1 MATDPYPLIMT
12 AEGPIPTPP
21 AQLRASI
28 EASVSTTN
36 PGYTAN
42 LPGTLIEDV
51 LSTDVAAAQVC
62 DSARVETI
70 NSLTP
75 YGANAYLANQL
86 GGIYGV
92 PIGIGSNTSVEVQFY
107 DSTPGFPIIPGFT
120 IGDGSY
126 TYVIQDGGTI
136 ASDGTSGLLSAIAT
150 QQGSWPVAPNTVQ
163 QIVTSVPSSITLFV
177 TNPQAGLPGS
187 SGQLVSDYQAQVLQA
202 GLAASTG
209 MTRYLKT
216 LLANVP
222 GVQRRLL
229 SARPVTAPQGWPG
242 WEVIV
247 GGGDNYQV
255 AGAIYNSLFD
265 VSTLVGSTLSV
276 TAITRAANAQV
287 TTLLNH
293 GYAAGQVIQVS
304 GVVMTGW
311 PNGTNI
317 SVVTVVDEKNFTVN
331 VNSSAFGAY
340 SSGGVCT
347 PNFRNVLATIVDYPD
362 SYDVPFV
369 SPPQQTVTVALT
381 WNTNLS
387 NFTGAVTVQQ
397 LGQPAIVD
405 YINSIPVGAP
415 INVFEMQAV
424 FQIAIASVLSPIN
437 LTRMI
442 FSVGI
447 NGISTAPTAG
457 TGIISG
463 DPESYFMTASASVTI
478 TQG

>member
-1 MATDPYPLIMT
+1 MT
-12 AEGPIPTPP
+12 AEGPVPTPP

-28 EASVSTTN
+28 EASVATTN
-36 PGYTAN
+36 PGFSGN
-42 LPGTLIEDV
+42 FPGTLIEDV

-62 DSARVETI
+62 DSARVEAI

-86 GGIYGV
+86 GSIYGI

-107 DSTPGFPIIPGFT
+107 NSTPGFPIIPGFT
-120 IGDGSY
+120 VGDGTY

-136 ASDGTSGLLSAIAT
+136 AADGTSGLLSAVAT
-150 QQGSWPVAPNTVQ
+150 QQGSWPVVQNTVQ
-163 QIVTSVPSSITLFV
+163 QIETSVPSGITLYV

-242 WEVIV
+242 WEIIV

-265 VSTLVGSTLSV
+265 VSTLVGSTLAV
-276 TAITRAANAQV
+276 TAITQAANAQV
-287 TTLLNH
+287 TTDLNH
-293 GYAAGQVIQVS
+293 GYAVGQVIQIT

-317 SVVTVVDEKNFTVN
+317 SVATVVDEKNFTVN
-331 VNSSAFGAY
+331 VNSSAFGSY
-340 SSGGVCT
+340 VSGGVCT
-347 PNFRNVLATIVDYPD
+347 PNFRNVVATIVDYPD
-362 SYDVPFV
+362 SYDIPFV

-381 WNTNLS
+381 WNTTLI

-424 FQIAIASVLSPIN
+424 FQAAIASVLSPIN
-437 LTRMI
+437 LTRMV

-463 DPESYFMTASASVTI
+463 DPESYFQTAAASVTI